1 MYEFSVV
8 NIITTSTARIT
19 RHATGSDY
27 LFLMRAAFAVKMPKI
42 AAQEHQNASH
52 FLYSKIKNFDV
63 KWAFCQKT
71 KLLNNFFQKRDL
83 I

>member
-27 LFLMRAAFAVKMPKI
+27 LFLMRAAFAVKMPK
-42 AAQEHQNASH
+42 NSGTRASKRVA
-52 FLYSKIKNFDV
+52 FSLYSAEMSGNACQKCVRVSVRKNFDG
-63 KWAFCQKT
+63 K
-71 KLLNNFFQKRDL
+71 
-83 I
+83 